1 MEKELYK
8 HEIHMA
14 VALLLCLWFKLDAVI
29 EYGIEN
35 SSSFLIASCILL
47 LAIISSRALWL
58 LFTNHKRL
66 WAIMKGV
73 FMSKT
78 FDAISSVAFLMPLMC
93 IEKYN
98 VYFACVSWVLGD
110 IVLVGALLMKIIETN
125 RTKRL
130 VVSD

>member
-8 HEIHMA
+8 NEIHMT

-29 EYGIEN
+29 EYGIVN
-35 SSSFLIASCILL
+35 SSSFLIASCIFL
-47 LAIISSRALWL
+47 LAIISSRTLWL
-58 LFTNHKRL
+58 LLTNHKRL

-78 FDAISSVAFLMPLMC
+78 FDAISSVAFLMPLIC

-98 VYFACVSWVLGD
+98 VYFACASWVLGD
-110 IVLVGALLMKIIETN
+110 IVLVGALLAKSAILFNEKN
-125 RTKRL
+125 
-130 VVSD
+130 VAEV